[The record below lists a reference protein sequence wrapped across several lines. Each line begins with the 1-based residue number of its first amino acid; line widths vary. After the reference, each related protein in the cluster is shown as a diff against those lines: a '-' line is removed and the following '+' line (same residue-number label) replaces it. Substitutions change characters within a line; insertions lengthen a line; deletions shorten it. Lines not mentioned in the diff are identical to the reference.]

1 MKTATLAI
9 LAMGAVALAAC
20 DRRLD
25 SPHLSSNS
33 TQGVP
38 LSSGKLIGTP
48 PAPPTTPADAPPET
62 TPLATGKQLNSE
74 PKLTETPQTTSSAA
88 ASQELTKS
96 EEHASGPLP
105 GQPNDHSNLASDA
118 SQRAG
123 QSDPQMKPDRT
134 DLAPAGA
141 QRDIQTATQK

>member
-105 GQPNDHSNLASDA
+105 GQPNDHSNVAPDA
-118 SQRAG
+118 SQKAG
-123 QSDPQMKPDRT
+123 GSDPQQQPERKS
-134 DLAPAGA
+134 
-141 QRDIQTATQK
+141 Q